1 MSVANTASVSLNA
14 RTLKAD
20 FLLLLTAV
28 IWGCAFVAQRQG
40 MDYVGPYT
48 YNGVRFA
55 LGALALLPV
64 ALRSRKRFGGSQA
77 LFPPPTVRTYLWA
90 GALAGSALF
99 MGSALQQVGLLY
111 TTAGKAGFITGL
123 YVVIVPL
130 LARIGGHKQGSSI
143 WTGAFLAAVGLY
155 LLSVTEQFTMAFG
168 DLLQLI
174 GAFFWAGHVLVIGW
188 LSPRVNPLMLS
199 LAQYVV
205 CSVLSLGVAFAI
217 EDVNLAGILAG
228 AGPILYGGVV
238 SVGVAYTLQVVAQRE
253 AKPAHAAILLSME
266 SLFAALAGW
275 LLLNE
280 TMSPRGMLGC
290 ALMLAAMLLTQ
301 LAPLVGRRNRN
312 ERAS

>member
-1 MSVANTASVSLNA
+1 MHAN
-14 RTLKAD
+14 TLKAD
-20 FLLLLTAV
+20 ALLLLTAV
-28 IWGCAFVAQRQG
+28 IWGCAFVAQRAG
-40 MDYVGPYT
+40 MDFVGPHT

-64 ALRSRKRFGGSQA
+64 ALRSRRRPSGSEA
-77 LFPPPTVRTYLWA
+77 LFPKPTLRTYLWA
-90 GALAGSALF
+90 GGLAGCALF

-130 LARIGGHKQGSSI
+130 LARIGGVRQGASV
-143 WTGAFLAAVGLY
+143 WTGALLAACGLY
-155 LLSVTEQFTMAFG
+155 LLSVTQQFTIAFG

-174 GAFFWAGHVLVIGW
+174 GAFFWAGHVLIIGW

-205 CSVLSLGVAFAI
+205 CSALSLTVAFAT
-217 EDVNLAGILAG
+217 EDVNLAGIMDG
-228 AGPILYGGVV
+228 AWPILYGGVV
-238 SVGVAYTLQVVAQRE
+238 SVGIAYTLQVVAQRD

-275 LLLNE
+275 LLLHE
-280 TMSPRGMLGC
+280 TMSPRGMFGC

-301 LAPLVGRRNRN
+301 LAPLVGRPRLGPKPKEVLH
-312 ERAS
+312 ERS